1 MPALT
6 KAEICELI
14 PHRDPF
20 LWLDEVVEVT
30 ETKLHARKKVDP
42 GLDVFRGHYPGQPI
56 LPGVLMC
63 EASMQAGA
71 VLIARLP
78 GGTVGPGQVPVAT
91 RINNVK
97 FKQMVRPGDTL
108 DIHVELTERLANA
121 FYLTAKV
128 QVSGKTA
135 VTLDFAC
142 AAATAAS

>member
-1 MPALT
+1 MPSLT
-6 KAEICELI
+6 KPDICQLI

-30 ETKLHARKKVDP
+30 ETRIHARKFIAP
-42 GLDVFRGHYPGQPI
+42 EIDVFRGHYPGQPI

-78 GGTVGPGQVPVAT
+78 GGAVGADQVPVAT

-121 FYLTAKV
+121 FYLAARV
-128 QVSGKTA
+128 QVAGKTV

-142 AAATAAS
+142 TATGAG